1 MDTNMQDQEK
11 ENEKPPDA
19 NPRPAHPWRVAVLA
33 NIKER
38 GKPLPPDVP
47 PDAGADYD
55 YIETIDQI
63 RSAIETD
70 GHRTIFVQADGD
82 LPKALKEVKPDICFN
97 IAEGL
102 GGECREAQTPALL
115 ELLKIPYTGSRV
127 LTNAISLDKTLTKR
141 LWRDRNLP
149 VAPFQEFTFGDEPL
163 RPELRFPLF
172 VKPARE
178 GTGMGV
184 DTKAIV
190 NNEAELR
197 ERAEY
202 VIRMYHQPALVE
214 TFLPGRE
221 FTVGVMG
228 RHDTI
233 LYSRHPEW
241 YDKDGFHR
249 FPVLELDSSRSVTP
263 GVYGI
268 EAKAQSIGSEGAPGY
283 LCPAPLEP
291 ELARK
296 LQHLAYRAHVVLG
309 ALDISR
315 TDVRLDAEGQPRLIE
330 INTLPGLTPA
340 FSDLCIQAA
349 SEGIS
354 YEDLILEILYLGASR
369 WGLLPAR
376 DIPFP
381 QKKKNEPLTGK
392 ANGNEKLA
400 NGQQPVMVGR
410 LAKRPQDSLV

>member
-1 MDTNMQDQEK
+1 MNTPLQEK
-11 ENEKPPDA
+11 DNEKPPGPA
-19 NPRPAHPWRVAVLA
+19 PRPSRPWRVAVLA
-33 NIKER
+33 NIKEH

-55 YIETIDQI
+55 YIETIDKI
-63 RSAIETD
+63 RAAIETD
-70 GHRTIFVQADGD
+70 GHKAIFIQADAN
-82 LPKALKEVKPDICFN
+82 LPFALKEAKPDICFN

-102 GGECREAQTPALL
+102 GGDAREAQTPAVL
-115 ELLKIPYTGSRV
+115 ELYKIPYTGSRV

-141 LWRDRNLP
+141 IWRDRNLP

-163 RPELRFPLF
+163 RPELHHFPLF

-184 DTKAIV
+184 DARAIV

-221 FTVGVMG
+221 FTVGILG

-249 FPVLELDSSRSVTP
+249 LPVLELDSSRSITP

-268 EAKAQSIGSEGAPGY
+268 DAKAQSVGTEGAPEY
-283 LCPAPLEP
+283 LCPAPIEP

-296 LQHLAYRAHVVLG
+296 LHRLVYRAHVILG
-309 ALDISR
+309 ALDVSR
-315 TDVRLDAEGQPRLIE
+315 TDIRLDADGNPRLIE
-330 INTLPGLTPA
+330 INTLPGLTPGY
-340 FSDLCIQAA
+340 SDLCIQAA
-349 SEGIS
+349 AEGIS
-354 YEDLILEILYLGASR
+354 YVDLILEILYLGASR

-376 DIPFP
+376 DIPIQQP
-381 QKKKNEPLTGK
+381 AKKKTGPLNGGDK
-392 ANGNEKLA
+392 AS
-400 NGQQPVMVGR
+400 P
-410 LAKRPQDSLV
+410 AK